1 MGFSGLATEFSDL
14 LDERRGDS
22 EALSTRL
29 QEEGPMHEPI
39 EETLRPPVQV
49 SLSTGYTAL
58 SESRGLRFKLE
69 EILEETALDRSVKR

>member
-1 MGFSGLATEFSDL
+1 
-14 LDERRGDS
+14 
-22 EALSTRL
+22 
-29 QEEGPMHEPI
+29 MHEPI